1 MLKKLILFVFA
12 VILAVP
18 SVAEAMGQSGST
30 QPGQDLAGDYFE
42 NLFSPE
48 DKQIIL
54 EFYGLLQGE
63 GPDKSQRGD
72 KSMPPGLK
80 KRDQLPPGLQ
90 KYFQNHGALP
100 PGLAK
105 RSLPQDLEQRL
116 SPLNPDY
123 ERVIVDND
131 ILLIETATQVLIDI
145 LTNVV
150 TK

>member
-18 SVAEAMGQSGST
+18 PVAEALGQSRST
-30 QPGQDLAGDYFE
+30 QPGEDLARDYFE
-42 NLFSPE
+42 NLFTPK

-54 EFYGLLQGE
+54 EYYGLLQGE

-72 KSMPPGLK
+72 KSMPPGLE

-90 KYFQNHGALP
+90 KYFQDHGTLP

-105 RSLPQDLEQRL
+105 RNLPQDLEQRL

-131 ILLIETATQVLIDI
+131 VLLIETATKVIIDI

-150 TK
+150 TE